1 MKDNAHL
8 MQQDF
13 LRFFN
18 LEDKDIRSLAIH
30 HENDEVHLSVE
41 LNPSTQHCPSCMTP
55 TSLAPVFPLPA
66 QALYLRPHS
75 SVIR

>member
-55 TSLAPVFPLPA
+55 TSRIHGYHLKRSNTL
-66 QALYLRPHS
+66 S
-75 SVIR
+75 